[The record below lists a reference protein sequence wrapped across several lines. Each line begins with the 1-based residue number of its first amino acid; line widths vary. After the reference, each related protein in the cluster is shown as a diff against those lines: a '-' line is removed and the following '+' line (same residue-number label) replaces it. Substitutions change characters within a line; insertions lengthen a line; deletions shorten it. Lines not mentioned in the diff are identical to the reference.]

1 MFKKLFLFSLFFIT
15 QLYFNPVFAHVLHYQ
30 NLNKLEFGLYRNNQ
44 LVGQHIYLFNRNG
57 QSLTVKNK
65 INFKIKIF
73 GVTLYRYSSE
83 GQEKYIDGKFD
94 SFSAT
99 TNHNKKEK
107 FCKIYKK
114 KENKFFIEGSSYKGN
129 APEDFIIGTWW
140 NHEIIKFGA
149 QISAGSGRII
159 EQTVKFIGKETIE
172 INNVIH
178 TALKFNFFSSDPSL
192 SKDKK
197 LNTNVWYDE
206 KTFMWLKTSFERTG
220 YWEYRLKYFD

>member
-1 MFKKLFLFSLFFIT
+1 MFKKLFLLSVFFII
-15 QLYFNPVFAHVLHYQ
+15 QLYFNPAFAHVLHYQ
-30 NLNKLEFGLYRNNQ
+30 NLNKLEFDLYRNNQ
-44 LVGQHIYLFNRNG
+44 LIGQHIYLFNRND
-57 QSLTVKNK
+57 QNLTVQNK
-65 INFKIKIF
+65 INFKIEKF
-73 GVTLYRYSSE
+73 GITLYKYSSV
-83 GQEKYIDGKFD
+83 GQEQYIDGKFN

-99 TNHNKKEK
+99 TNHNKKKK
-107 FCKIYKK
+107 FCKIYK

-140 NHEIIKFGA
+140 NHEIIKYGA

-159 EQTVKFIGKETIE
+159 EQTVRFIGKETIK
-172 INNVIH
+172 INNKTY

-206 KTFMWLKTSFERTG
+206 KTLIWLKASFEKTG
-220 YWEYRLKYFD
+220 NWEYRLKNFY

>member
-1 MFKKLFLFSLFFIT
+1 MFKKLFLLLAFFIT
-15 QLYFNPVFAHVLHYQ
+15 QLYFNPSFAHVLHYQ
-30 NLNKLEFGLYRNNQ
+30 NLNKLEFDLYRNNK
-44 LVGQHIYLFNRNG
+44 LIGQHIYIFNRDGKNF
-57 QSLTVKNK
+57 TVQNK
-65 INFKIKIF
+65 INFKIKKF

-83 GQEKYIDGKFD
+83 GLEKYNNGKFE
-94 SFSAT
+94 SFSAK
-99 TNHNKKEK
+99 TNHNNKEK

-114 KENKFFIEGSSYKGN
+114 ENEFFIEGSSYKGK

-149 QISAGSGRII
+149 QISVGSGRII

-172 INNVIH
+172 INNVIY

>member
-1 MFKKLFLFSLFFIT
+1 MIKKLFLLLIFLS
-15 QLYFNPVFAHVLHYQ
+15 QLYFNPAFAHVLHYQ
-30 NLNKLEFGLYRNNQ
+30 NLNKLEFDLYRNNQ
-44 LVGQHIYLFNRNG
+44 LIGQHIYLFNRSG
-57 QSLTVKNK
+57 QNLTVQNK
-65 INFKIKIF
+65 INFKIKILDI
-73 GVTLYRYSSE
+73 TLYSYSSE

-114 KENKFFIEGSSYKGN
+114 ENKFFIEGSSYKGN

-140 NHEIIKFGA
+140 NHEIIKYGA

-159 EQTVKFIGKETIE
+159 EQTVRFIGKETIK
-172 INNVIH
+172 INNKTY

-206 KTFMWLKTSFERTG
+206 KTLMWLKTSFEKTG
-220 YWEYRLKYFD
+220 YWEYRLKYFN

>member
-1 MFKKLFLFSLFFIT
+1 MSKKLFLLAVFFLT
-15 QLYFNPVFAHVLHYQ
+15 QLSFSPVFAHVFHYQ
-30 NLNKLEFGLYRNNQ
+30 NLNRLEFDLYRNNE
-44 LVGQHIYLFNRNG
+44 LIGQHIYLFDRNG
-57 QSLTVKNK
+57 QNLTVHNK
-65 INFKIKIF
+65 INFKIKVF
-73 GVTLYRYSSE
+73 GVTVYRYSSE
-83 GQEKYIDGKFD
+83 GQEKYINGKFE

-99 TNHNKKEK
+99 TNHNNKKK

-114 KENKFFIEGSSYKGN
+114 ENNFFIEGSSYKGS

-149 QISAGSGRII
+149 QISVGSGRII
-159 EQTVKFIGKETIE
+159 EQTVSFIGKETIE
-172 INNVIH
+172 INNETY

-206 KTFMWLKTSFERTG
+206 KNLMWLKTSFEKTG